1 MSTREA
7 RTWVFL
13 FEQQSLLTHMNTGF
27 TQRFA
32 TTMQKCQL
40 CPRNCGVNRMQGQLG
55 YCRNDTEM
63 YIASITPHLGE
74 EPVLNGQ
81 YGICNVFFSHCNL
94 QCLYCQNHQISH
106 NNNSTI
112 GKRWTLQHAV
122 THIIGLLER
131 GIERVGFVSPS
142 HMVPQ
147 MVAIVEALWQQ
158 GWQPLIVYNTN
169 AYEQVDTLRQL
180 EGLVDVY
187 LPDCKYMDAALA
199 KTWSGAQDY
208 PQVAAAA
215 LKEMYR
221 QMGAVLH
228 LDEHGLA
235 LRGMIVRHL
244 VLPGQITNSL
254 AVLRFLAHEF
264 SPKLTISLMAQYRPI
279 AAVATQP
286 DLGRRLSPHEYA
298 TVVREMEELGFSE
311 GFVQQLDSADCY
323 CPDFSKPEPFA
334 EHFRGTAAP

>member
-1 MSTREA
+1 M
-7 RTWVFL
+7 
-13 FEQQSLLTHMNTGF
+13 
-27 TQRFA
+27 
-32 TTMQKCQL
+32 
-40 CPRNCGVNRMQGQLG
+40 
-55 YCRNDTEM
+55 
-63 YIASITPHLGE
+63 
-74 EPVLNGQ
+74 
-81 YGICNVFFSHCNL
+81 
-94 QCLYCQNHQISH
+94 
-106 NNNSTI
+106 NNNSTT
-112 GKRWTLQHAV
+112 GERWTLQHAV

-131 GIERVGFVSPS
+131 GIKQVGFVSPS

-169 AYEQVDTLRQL
+169 AYEQVSTLRQL

-199 KTWSGAQDY
+199 QTWSGAQDY

-244 VLPGQITNSL
+244 VLPGQIANSL
-254 AVLRFLAHEF
+254 TVLRFLAHEL
-264 SPKLTISLMAQYRPI
+264 SPKLTLSLMAQYRPI
-279 AAVATQP
+279 AAVATHP

-298 TVVREMEELGFSE
+298 AVVREMEELGFSE
-311 GFVQQLDSADCY
+311 GFVQKLESADFY
-323 CPDFSKPEPFA
+323 WPDFSKPEPFA
-334 EHFRGTAAP
+334 EHYRGTAAS